1 MADILSFRDD
11 PHLTAEMLMPWYAT
25 GQLEPEDMTSVESHL
40 GECSQCRAAL
50 DRERHLKREVIRLPL
65 QPALGWQKLQ
75 RRLAPGHRSRRC
87 EGQTSKRPWIGTSW
101 PVALAAFAGVQMAM
115 LTCLLLLIQPR
126 PSADYR
132 TLSAPAARV
141 DGNILVLFRPQ
152 ISEVELRAILARA
165 SARLADGPTATG
177 AYVLDVEPGR
187 REAAIAALRAQ
198 PGVMLA
204 QPLDADPRR

>member
-1 MADILSFRDD
+1 
-11 PHLTAEMLMPWYAT
+11 
-25 GQLEPEDMTSVESHL
+25 
-40 GECSQCRAAL
+40 
-50 DRERHLKREVIRLPL
+50 
-65 QPALGWQKLQ
+65 
-75 RRLAPGHRSRRC
+75 
-87 EGQTSKRPWIGTSW
+87 
-101 PVALAAFAGVQMAM
+101 MAM